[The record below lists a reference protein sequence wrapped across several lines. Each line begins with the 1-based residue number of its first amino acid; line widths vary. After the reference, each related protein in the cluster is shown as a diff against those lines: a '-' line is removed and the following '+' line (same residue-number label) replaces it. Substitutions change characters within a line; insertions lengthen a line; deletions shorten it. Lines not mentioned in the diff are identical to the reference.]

1 MRCSVSDALINAA
14 GAHREG
20 LCLISNI
27 SMSPRINRKLN
38 ASGFHVLMLFALT
51 SINLWG
57 LCAVPLSLCA
67 MVRILIVQGVLIQNK
82 SFSLKIA
89 Q

>member
-38 ASGFHVLMLFALT
+38 ARGFHVLMLFALT

-57 LCAVPLSLCA
+57 LCAFSLSLCGLNGSY
-67 MVRILIVQGVLIQNK
+67 IDSTGC
-82 SFSLKIA
+82 SHSE
-89 Q
+89 